1 MKVSELIAE
10 LSKIDGDTELR
21 LAMPFDE
28 DEVDVYEIGAID
40 VIEDDQGDSAVLL
53 IAELE
58 YEDDMF
64 EEEADNDD

>member
-10 LSKIDGDTELR
+10 LSKIDGNTELR

-40 VIEDDQGDSAVLL
+40 VIEDEEGDSAVLL

-58 YEDDMF
+58 YEDGDY
-64 EEEADNDD
+64 EDADNDD

>member
-10 LSKIDGDTELR
+10 LSKLDGNTELR

-58 YEDDMF
+58 FDDEF

>member
-10 LSKIDGDTELR
+10 LSKVDGDTELR

-40 VIEDDQGDSAVLL
+40 VIETGAE
-53 IAELE
+53 IASGRPCRRRRL
-58 YEDDMF
+58 
-64 EEEADNDD
+64 

>member
-10 LSKIDGDTELR
+10 LSKLDGNTELR

-58 YEDDMF
+58 FEDEGF
-64 EEEADNDD
+64 EEEPGNDD

>member
-10 LSKIDGDTELR
+10 LSKLDGNTELR

-58 YEDDMF
+58 FDEEF
-64 EEEADNDD
+64 EEDADNDD